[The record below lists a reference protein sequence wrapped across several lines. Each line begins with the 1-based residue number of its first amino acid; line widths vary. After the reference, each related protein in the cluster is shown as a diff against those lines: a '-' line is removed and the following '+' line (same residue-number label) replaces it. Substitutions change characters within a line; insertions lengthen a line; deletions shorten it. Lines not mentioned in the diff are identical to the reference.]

1 MTDMSKCHGSIYVN
15 FLEKE
20 GCFPLKFG
28 FSKKY
33 KL

>member
-1 MTDMSKCHGSIYVN
+1 MTDMSKCHGVICVN
-15 FLEKE
+15 FFEKE
-20 GCFPLKFG
+20 ACFSVKFG